1 VLIEAAYQEYSD
13 GMVRAMTGFSGDE
26 QAARDAVSHAFT
38 KALMNRSLLEN
49 MPESAMKAWLYAA
62 ARNSVVDM
70 KRREK
75 HLVSFTEDFAQEN
88 QTDLTDHVAVASLL
102 DRLPPELRKPIHM
115 KYFERMNASEIG
127 QTMNLIPGTVR
138 TRVRKAISLMRVIM
152 QGDENDQ

>member
-1 VLIEAAYQEYSD
+1 
-13 GMVRAMTGFSGDE
+13 
-26 QAARDAVSHAFT
+26 
-38 KALMNRSLLEN
+38 
-49 MPESAMKAWLYAA
+49 
-62 ARNSVVDM
+62 M

-102 DRLPPELRKPIHM
+102 DALPPALRKPIHM

-138 TRVRKAISLMRVIM
+138 TRVKKAIDLMRVIM
-152 QGDENDQ
+152 QGDENDR